1 MTTPPPDPK
10 SFQSMIDWLETEL
23 RQVKAQLQ
31 EYSDQA
37 EGNQSAI
44 WDLADR
50 QQRSEHGATNF
61 NAQLNIVTGMPEE
74 LRLLRERVERLQ
86 GGVGQDAEQRE
97 LFARQ
102 LRAEMQAERDERG
115 ELRRRTEFAEQ
126 ASTDA
131 GEKMGLLEDVVRR
144 SQEEAALLQQRLEQ
158 NDINMHGADARLAA
172 NAEALRRAQGDVRNM
187 SQQLDAQERL
197 LTEMDERQGRLL
209 EGTRRLQENVDR
221 ANTLAEEFEAQ
232 RERFDALR
240 QSQDSSLERVNEVAR
255 DEEALQA
262 KLTEMERT
270 IERNKNRADE
280 HERVLIELRHGV
292 DEAADSSRREAE
304 RFLAF
309 QEKVR
314 RRQTSDI
321 EQEIREL
328 RGFGR
333 SKAGPDA

>member
-1 MTTPPPDPK
+1 MTTLPPDPK

-31 EYSDQA
+31 EYGDQA
-37 EGNQSAI
+37 ETNQSTI

-61 NAQLNIVTGMPEE
+61 TAQLNVLTGVPEE
-74 LRLLRERVERLQ
+74 LRLLRERIERLQ

-97 LFARQ
+97 LFGRQ

-126 ASTDA
+126 AATDV

-144 SQEEAALLQQRLEQ
+144 SQEEAALIQQRLEQ
-158 NDINMHGADARLAA
+158 SDINVQGADARLAA

-187 SQQLDAQERL
+187 TQERL
-197 LTEMDERQGRLL
+197 LTEMNERQERLL
-209 EGTRRLQENVDR
+209 EGMRRLQEDADR
-221 ANTLAEEFEAQ
+221 ATALAEEFEAQ
-232 RERFDALR
+232 RERFEALR
-240 QSQDSSLERVNEVAR
+240 QSQDSTIERANEVAR

-262 KLTEMERT
+262 KLTEMERAV
-270 IERNKNRADE
+270 ERARNRGDE
-280 HERVLIELRHGV
+280 HERALTELRHGV
-292 DEAADSSRREAE
+292 DEAADTARREGE

-321 EQEIREL
+321 EEEIREI

-333 SKAGPDA
+333 SKAGPDG